1 MILRLVRARV
11 LPGRLDALRAG
22 LVGLLPQ
29 ARSTPGLLRTH
40 VGTSRTGDDVEI
52 AFVTIWESAEAEIAA
67 IGKDVVR
74 PAQLDGISE
83 HVAVE
88 GVDHFEVDDSALRSP
103 DAVPMVLRVATGWI
117 DLGPDAEIQ
126 QELRRRMHALPD
138 DMVEGYVGRRMRGG
152 TVEIAF
158 VTTWARAS
166 DDRPLEEPIWPD
178 ISAQYRSFSVETY
191 EPVVATT

>member
-1 MILRLVRARV
+1 
-11 LPGRLDALRAG
+11 
-22 LVGLLPQ
+22 
-29 ARSTPGLLRTH
+29 
-40 VGTSRTGDDVEI
+40 
-52 AFVTIWESAEAEIAA
+52 
-67 IGKDVVR
+67 
-74 PAQLDGISE
+74 
-83 HVAVE
+83 
-88 GVDHFEVDDSALRSP
+88 
-103 DAVPMVLRVATGWI
+103 
-117 DLGPDAEIQ
+117 
-126 QELRRRMHALPD
+126 MHALPD